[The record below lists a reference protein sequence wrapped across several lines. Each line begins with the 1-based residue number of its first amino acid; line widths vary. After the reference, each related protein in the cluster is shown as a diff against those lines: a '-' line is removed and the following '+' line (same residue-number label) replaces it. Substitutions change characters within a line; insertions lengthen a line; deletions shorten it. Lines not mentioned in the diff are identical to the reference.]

1 MPNFLPTH
9 SYIADKTL
17 EFLWESSGVLRNTN
31 RSYESSFQMTPNAI
45 GKTVQ
50 VKQPPRYTAADG
62 PAISS
67 LQPTNM
73 GLESFSVDK
82 WKTVPMELSGE
93 EMTFN
98 SSKDLDI
105 WAERNIKPAIAP
117 IVSAVEDAIFSL
129 YSSVPNI
136 VGTAGTG
143 PTTQDVIGQ
152 AMESL
157 SIFETP
163 QDMRVCCL
171 SPTGARKF
179 ISGTTVFNNSGGA
192 FNPQMQLGEQFM
204 SGQMMGRVA
213 GFDMIES
220 NKVVAHTVGSATS
233 TGSNILVN
241 VGSGNFGTGSSIPVD
256 AFTTGTTLK
265 AGDVITFATLY
276 SVNPI
281 TKKSTGQLRKFVI
294 TADVTAA
301 GNAATLSISPPII
314 PSGAFQNVTGATG
327 DVSGVADNTAVAIV
341 TGTAST
347 AYQQNLAWWKDAIG
361 LVCVPVAPLTAGVKS
376 ATRNY
381 EGLSITVSEGSDIMN
396 YKSIRRIDCA
406 FGVKVFSNY
415 QDQVVRITG

>member
-31 RSYESSFQMTPNAI
+31 RSYESSFQMTKNAI

-129 YSSVPNI
+129 YSSVANI

-204 SGQMMGRVA
+204 SGTMMGRVA

-220 NKVVAHTVGSATS
+220 NKVVAHTVGTLAGSPKVNAGAGNFV
-233 TGSNILVN
+233 TGSTLPID
-241 VGSGNFGTGSSIPVD
+241 GS
-256 AFTTGTTLK
+256 TTTNTLK
-265 AGDVITFATLY
+265 KGDVITISTLY

-281 TKKSTGQLRKFVI
+281 TKRSTGVLRRFVVTEDF
-294 TADVTAA
+294 TASGGA
-301 GNAATLSISPPII
+301 GNVSISPAII

-327 DVSGVADNTAVAIV
+327 DVSGAADNADIV
-341 TGTAST
+341 VLTGTAST
-347 AYQQNLAWWKDAIG
+347 QHQQNLAWWKDAIG